1 MTYIKSYKHLNSDD
15 FYMIDQNLKQL
26 KSHRCN
32 FIGQNFYNSGQHYG
46 NLTLYWI
53 IILLKYSL
61 IIRKFLIVTCG
72 HENYDAS
79 FVYTKKL
86 LLKKVY

>member
-1 MTYIKSYKHLNSDD
+1 
-15 FYMIDQNLKQL
+15 MINQNLKQL
-26 KSHRCN
+26 KSRGCN
-32 FIGQNFYNSGQHYG
+32 FIGQNFYNSGQHYS
-46 NLTLYWI
+46 NLTLYRI

-72 HENYDAS
+72 RENYDAS

-86 LLKKVY
+86 LLKEVY